1 MKYCLKII
9 NNVAYVTRKGFIH
22 AVVDVSTPRVFLC
35 NRQAQIVASNVD
47 EVRSTVQ
54 QLSSCLHDLD
64 REICKDMDA
73 NDPRRAVQLAIGKAK
88 ISVST
93 VTDDPRAFTR
103 RLPKLLSEMGE
114 LLRKGDAICRQPD
127 LYRPHL
133 SGPVQFYRCGT
144 EIPGMPVDEFF
155 LSRKRIA
162 IAMHHH
168 KAEIGVALSSKR
180 DPYGLCPDLQEKRRE
195 YFILDSKSKAWIAF
209 RDLPNVAEG
218 VLREIISAGLRK
230 VSQLDQYQVQIQLTP
245 LASNG
250 YSSNVISFRRHG
262 ASLCHQQKSEPF

>member
-22 AVVDVSTPRVFLC
+22 AVVDVTTPRVFLC

-47 EVRSTVQ
+47 EVCSTVQ

-64 REICKDMDA
+64 LEICKDMDA

-88 ISVST
+88 ILVST
-93 VTDDPRAFTR
+93 VANDARAFTR

-114 LLRKGDAICRQPD
+114 LLRKGDTICRQPD

-133 SGPVQFYRCGT
+133 SGPVQFYRCVT
-144 EIPGMPVDEFF
+144 ESPGMAVKEFI

-162 IAMHHH
+162 IEMYTP
-168 KAEIGVALSSKR
+168 KAEIGVALTNRR
-180 DPYGLCPDLQEKRRE
+180 DPYGLCPDLREQHRE
-195 YFILDSKSKAWIAF
+195 YFILDSKSEAWIAF
-209 RDLPNVAEG
+209 RDLPSVKEG
-218 VLREIISAGLRK
+218 SLRLAIRGGLRK
-230 VSQLDQYQVQIQLTP
+230 VSRIERRQVQLQLTRV
-245 LASNG
+245 ASDG
-250 YSSNVISFRRHG
+250 CSSNVIPFRRHG
-262 ASLCHQQKSEPF
+262 ASLPDLP